1 MAQSFCTMY
10 LYMYIYYSII
20 YYLYTYIDNTFID
33 VYLYLFIIM
42 YKYIYMCVCV
52 CMYVYSNS
60 KRKNGINAVPVFC
73 RLRDSFHSLTFSRN
87 EVIRAWPNK
96 PKNSSFCTQSLF
108 GGVSPCLPRFHTL
121 DRRKINW
128 ELPKTCNLKKTCRE
142 QSYPVGGFTYCF

>member
-42 YKYIYMCVCV
+42 YKYIYMCV

-128 ELPKTCNLKKTCRE
+128 ELPKTCNLKKACRE

>member
-42 YKYIYMCVCV
+42 YKYIYICV